1 MSSQSSRAMFAALM
15 MILASLAGCIGTDDL
30 EVDDTPTESL
40 GTVIASTY
48 HVEQLASA
56 VGGDLVTVEMMST
69 MNVPVHDYEPSA
81 SDLIRLSQADVFFY
95 HGLGL
100 EPWVDGA
107 LANMDGDG
115 PVAVETHTK
124 PTGES
129 TLDFES
135 MLIDNLCSSLT
146 DPATTDVHSLAE
158 HAEDAEEL
166 HSDDAGYNMAFP
178 EDDHD
183 EDGHDEDGHDED
195 GHDEDGH
202 DEDHHDE
209 DGHDEHDHGDEGQ
222 VMAEETIENPA
233 GCPSDTV
240 ISVYHLE
247 AGEYMLEFEAEDMET
262 FRMAIAAM
270 GGAHDHGHDHGGHD
284 DHDED
289 GHDDHGEEHHVCHDM
304 TTHENHDEY
313 TTEEECEAA
322 GHSWMEDAHADEDG
336 PVCHDEDTH
345 ENHDEY
351 ETEEAC
357 EAAGYHWMEDDH
369 DDHGDDMTPEEAM
382 SAFDTN
388 NDSNLS
394 WDEFW
399 VAWNT
404 DDDDDHDD
412 HDHGDEHHD
421 ENETDDDHDDHG
433 HDEEHTPL
441 EEAMED
447 YMMETLMTMFNE
459 SDADSSGGLSLEE
472 LEHFIEDIDAM
483 EGDDMGMPTGEFIV
497 GAFDEDG
504 DGARSFEE
512 FSEMMGM
519 EHDHDHDDNE
529 TDDDSST
536 QDDNETSEDE
546 FMEAMMQ
553 MMFDMY
559 DMNSDGSL
567 DASEV
572 DMMFEMMMQ
581 EDDHHEEGVAFIGLH
596 VEEEGDYGIALP
608 AGVSLH
614 VLMEGGHDGHDHG
627 GHDDHSDHG
636 DEHGDGFEW
645 AGVFEMNDST
655 HTWSMQKVD
664 GDYADPT
671 MWLVL
676 IPTDTPTE
684 STKHELESGVDAL
697 VDAGW
702 TVGEDGESMSSIAAE
717 GTCFEL
723 RVGTGDDST
732 FTIDTAGITGMA
744 MYAQHVP
751 TEFERD
757 QHYLK
762 DSAGTDIEPVA
773 QEGAGAHDHGHAN
786 EEIAFAPHSW
796 LDPVAFA
803 AQVEVVY
810 VTLSTVFPD
819 GADTFRANAAAYKAQ
834 LMALDEGFS
843 SALGDDGTCTTDSV
857 AANHNAYAYIS
868 QRYGVEFVT
877 LHGLDPEG
885 EPSPETVAE
894 VLERV
899 EEDGITAIYVE
910 EYTANGALD
919 SLIQQTVSD
928 DLPNG
933 LAILTLYTM
942 EMAPSDASGE
952 DYISLMGKNLEN
964 LKTGLGC

>member
-1 MSSQSSRAMFAALM
+1 M

-81 SDLIRLSQADVFFY
+81 SDLVRLSQADVFFY

-100 EPWVDGA
+100 EPWVEGA

-115 PVAVETHTK
+115 PVAVETHSM
-124 PTGES
+124 PTGET
-129 TLDFES
+129 TLDYES
-135 MLIDNLCSSLT
+135 MLIENLCASLT
-146 DPATTDVHSLAE
+146 DPATTDVHILAE

-166 HSDDAGYNMAFP
+166 HSDDAGHNMAFP

-183 EDGHDEDGHDED
+183 EDHHDEDGHDEDDHDEDGHDEDDEDGHDED

-233 GCPSDTV
+233 GCPSGTV

-270 GGAHDHGHDHGGHD
+270 GGAHDHGHDHGGHG
-284 DHDED
+284 DHDD
-289 GHDDHGEEHHVCHDM
+289 HDDHGEEHHVCHDM

-322 GHSWMEDAHADEDG
+322 GHSWMEDAHADEEG

-369 DDHGDDMTPEEAM
+369 DGHDGHDDHDDHDDEMTPEEAL
-382 SAFDTN
+382 SQFDT
-388 NDSNLS
+388 DGDGNLS

-404 DDDDDHDD
+404 DEDDDHDD
-412 HDHGDEHHD
+412 HDHEDEHHD
-421 ENETDDDHDDHG
+421 ENETDGDHHDENETDGDHDDHD
-433 HDEEHTPL
+433 HEDEHTPL

-504 DGARSFEE
+504 DGALSFEE

-529 TDDDSST
+529 THDGNET
-536 QDDNETSEDE
+536 HDDNETSEDE

-608 AGVSLH
+608 EGVSLH
-614 VLMEGGHDGHDHG
+614 VLMDGDHEGHDHG
-627 GHDDHSDHG
+627 DHDDHDDHGDHSDDEDGHDDHDDDEGDHDEDDHSDH
-636 DEHGDGFEW
+636 
-645 AGVFEMNDST
+645 AG
-655 HTWSMQKVD
+655 
-664 GDYADPT
+664 
-671 MWLVL
+671 
-676 IPTDTPTE
+676 
-684 STKHELESGVDAL
+684 
-697 VDAGW
+697 
-702 TVGEDGESMSSIAAE
+702 
-717 GTCFEL
+717 
-723 RVGTGDDST
+723 
-732 FTIDTAGITGMA
+732 
-744 MYAQHVP
+744 
-751 TEFERD
+751 
-757 QHYLK
+757 
-762 DSAGTDIEPVA
+762 
-773 QEGAGAHDHGHAN
+773 
-786 EEIAFAPHSW
+786 EEIAFDPHSW

-819 GADTFRANAAAYKAQ
+819 GADTFRANADAYKAQ

-843 SALGDDGTCTTDSV
+843 SALGDDGTCTTDTV

-952 DYISLMGKNLEN
+952 DYLSLMGKNLEN

>member
-1 MSSQSSRAMFAALM
+1 MSSQSRRAMFAAMM

-30 EVDDTPTESL
+30 VDDDSSTESL

-81 SDLIRLSQADVFFY
+81 SDLVRLSQADVFFY

-107 LANMDGDG
+107 LANMDGGG
-115 PVAVETHTK
+115 PVAVETHSM
-124 PTGES
+124 PTGET
-129 TLDFES
+129 TLDYES
-135 MLIDNLCSSLT
+135 MLIENLCASLT
-146 DPATTDVHSLAE
+146 DPATTDVHILAE

-166 HSDDAGYNMAFP
+166 HSDDAGHNMAFP
-178 EDDHD
+178 EDDHDEDHHDEDGHDEDDHDEDGHDEDGHDEDGHD

-233 GCPSDTV
+233 GCPSGTV

-270 GGAHDHGHDHGGHD
+270 GGAHDHGHDHGGHG
-284 DHDED
+284 DHDD
-289 GHDDHGEEHHVCHDM
+289 HDDHGEEHHVCHDM

-369 DDHGDDMTPEEAM
+369 DGHDGHDGHDDHDDHNDEMTPEEAL
-382 SAFDTN
+382 SQFDT
-388 NDSNLS
+388 DGDGNLS

-404 DDDDDHDD
+404 DEDDDHDD
-412 HDHGDEHHD
+412 HDHEDEHHD
-421 ENETDDDHDDHG
+421 ENETDGDHHDENETDGDHDDHD
-433 HDEEHTPL
+433 HEDEHTPL

-447 YMMETLMTMFNE
+447 YMMETMMTMFNE

-504 DGARSFEE
+504 DGALSFEE

-529 TDDDSST
+529 THDGNET
-536 QDDNETSEDE
+536 HDDNETSEDE

-572 DMMFEMMMQ
+572 DMMFEMMME

-608 AGVSLH
+608 EGVSLH
-614 VLMEGGHDGHDHG
+614 VLMDGDHEGHDHG
-627 GHDDHSDHG
+627 DHDDHDDHGDHSDDEDGHDDHDDDEGDHDEDDHSDH
-636 DEHGDGFEW
+636 
-645 AGVFEMNDST
+645 AG
-655 HTWSMQKVD
+655 
-664 GDYADPT
+664 
-671 MWLVL
+671 
-676 IPTDTPTE
+676 
-684 STKHELESGVDAL
+684 
-697 VDAGW
+697 
-702 TVGEDGESMSSIAAE
+702 
-717 GTCFEL
+717 
-723 RVGTGDDST
+723 
-732 FTIDTAGITGMA
+732 
-744 MYAQHVP
+744 
-751 TEFERD
+751 
-757 QHYLK
+757 
-762 DSAGTDIEPVA
+762 
-773 QEGAGAHDHGHAN
+773 
-786 EEIAFAPHSW
+786 EEIAFDPHSW

-819 GADTFRANAAAYKAQ
+819 GADTFRANADAYKAQ

-843 SALGDDGTCTTDSV
+843 SALGDDGTCTTDTV

-952 DYISLMGKNLEN
+952 DYLSLMGKNLEN

>member
-1 MSSQSSRAMFAALM
+1 MSSQSRRAMFAAMM

-81 SDLIRLSQADVFFY
+81 SDLVRLSQADVFFY

-100 EPWVDGA
+100 EPWVEGA

-115 PVAVETHTK
+115 PVAVETHSM
-124 PTGES
+124 PTGET
-129 TLDFES
+129 TLDYES
-135 MLIDNLCSSLT
+135 MLIENLCASLT
-146 DPATTDVHSLAE
+146 DPATTDVHILAE

-166 HSDDAGYNMAFP
+166 HSDDAGHNMAFP

-183 EDGHDEDGHDED
+183 EDHHDEDGHDEDDHDEDGHDEDDHDEDGHDEDDEDGHDED

-233 GCPSDTV
+233 GCPSGTV

-270 GGAHDHGHDHGGHD
+270 GGAHDHGHDHGGHG
-284 DHDED
+284 DHDD
-289 GHDDHGEEHHVCHDM
+289 HDDHGEEHHVCHDM

-322 GHSWMEDAHADEDG
+322 GHSWMEDAHADEEG

-369 DDHGDDMTPEEAM
+369 DGHDGHGHDDHDDHNDEMTPEEAL
-382 SAFDTN
+382 SQFDT
-388 NDSNLS
+388 DGDGNLS

-404 DDDDDHDD
+404 DEDDDHDD
-412 HDHGDEHHD
+412 HDHEDEHHD
-421 ENETDDDHDDHG
+421 ENETDGDHHDENETDGDHDDHD
-433 HDEEHTPL
+433 HEDEHTPL

-504 DGARSFEE
+504 DGALSFEE

-529 TDDDSST
+529 THDGNET
-536 QDDNETSEDE
+536 HDDNETSEDE

-608 AGVSLH
+608 EGVSLH
-614 VLMEGGHDGHDHG
+614 VLMDGDHEGHDHG
-627 GHDDHSDHG
+627 DHDDHDDHGDHSDDEDGHDDHDDDEGDHDEDDHSDH
-636 DEHGDGFEW
+636 
-645 AGVFEMNDST
+645 AG
-655 HTWSMQKVD
+655 
-664 GDYADPT
+664 
-671 MWLVL
+671 
-676 IPTDTPTE
+676 
-684 STKHELESGVDAL
+684 
-697 VDAGW
+697 
-702 TVGEDGESMSSIAAE
+702 
-717 GTCFEL
+717 
-723 RVGTGDDST
+723 
-732 FTIDTAGITGMA
+732 
-744 MYAQHVP
+744 
-751 TEFERD
+751 
-757 QHYLK
+757 
-762 DSAGTDIEPVA
+762 
-773 QEGAGAHDHGHAN
+773 
-786 EEIAFAPHSW
+786 EEIAFDPHSW

-819 GADTFRANAAAYKAQ
+819 GADTFRANADAYKAQ

-843 SALGDDGTCTTDSV
+843 SALGDDGTCTTDTV

-952 DYISLMGKNLEN
+952 DYLSLMGKNLEN

>member
-1 MSSQSSRAMFAALM
+1 MSSQSRRAMFAAMM

-56 VGGDLVTVEMMST
+56 VGGDLVDVEMMST

-115 PVAVETHTK
+115 PVAVETHTM

-135 MLIDNLCSSLT
+135 MLIENLCSSLT
-146 DPATTDVHSLAE
+146 DPATTDVHILAE

-183 EDGHDEDGHDED
+183 EDHHDEDHHDEDGHDED

-209 DGHDEHDHGDEGQ
+209 HGHDEHDHGDEGQ

-369 DDHGDDMTPEEAM
+369 DGHDGHDGHDDHDDHNDEMTPEEAM

-404 DDDDDHDD
+404 DEDDDHDD
-412 HDHGDEHHD
+412 HDHEDEHHD

-483 EGDDMGMPTGEFIV
+483 EDDDMGMPTGEFIV

-504 DGARSFEE
+504 DGALSFEE

-529 TDDDSST
+529 THDGNET
-536 QDDNETSEDE
+536 HDDNETSEDE
-546 FMEAMMQ
+546 IMEAMMQ

-627 GHDDHSDHG
+627 DHDDHDDHGDHSNDEGGHDDHDDDEGDHDEDDHSDHG
-636 DEHGDGFEW
+636 G
-645 AGVFEMNDST
+645 
-655 HTWSMQKVD
+655 
-664 GDYADPT
+664 
-671 MWLVL
+671 
-676 IPTDTPTE
+676 
-684 STKHELESGVDAL
+684 
-697 VDAGW
+697 
-702 TVGEDGESMSSIAAE
+702 
-717 GTCFEL
+717 
-723 RVGTGDDST
+723 
-732 FTIDTAGITGMA
+732 
-744 MYAQHVP
+744 
-751 TEFERD
+751 
-757 QHYLK
+757 
-762 DSAGTDIEPVA
+762 
-773 QEGAGAHDHGHAN
+773 
-786 EEIAFAPHSW
+786 EEIAFDPHSW

-819 GADTFRANAAAYKAQ
+819 GADTFRANADAYKAQ

-843 SALGDDGTCTTDSV
+843 SALGDDGTCTTDTV

-952 DYISLMGKNLEN
+952 DYLSLMGKNLEN
-964 LKTGLGC
+964 LQTGLGC

>member
-1 MSSQSSRAMFAALM
+1 MSSQSRRAMFAAMM

-30 EVDDTPTESL
+30 VDDDSSTESL

-81 SDLIRLSQADVFFY
+81 SDLVRLSQADVFFY

-107 LANMDGDG
+107 LANMDGGG
-115 PVAVETHTK
+115 PVAVETHSM
-124 PTGES
+124 PTGET
-129 TLDFES
+129 TLDYES
-135 MLIDNLCSSLT
+135 MLIENLCASLT
-146 DPATTDVHSLAE
+146 DPATTDVHILAE

-166 HSDDAGYNMAFP
+166 HSDDAGHNMAFP
-178 EDDHD
+178 EDDHDEDHHDEDGHDEDDHD

-233 GCPSDTV
+233 GCPSGTV

-270 GGAHDHGHDHGGHD
+270 GGAHDHGHDHGGHG
-284 DHDED
+284 DHDD
-289 GHDDHGEEHHVCHDM
+289 HDDHGEEHHVCHDM

-369 DDHGDDMTPEEAM
+369 DGHDGHDGHDDHDDHNDEMTPEEAL
-382 SAFDTN
+382 SQFDT
-388 NDSNLS
+388 DGDGNLS

-404 DDDDDHDD
+404 DEDDDHDD
-412 HDHGDEHHD
+412 HDHEDEHHD
-421 ENETDDDHDDHG
+421 ENETDGDHHDENETDGDHDDHD
-433 HDEEHTPL
+433 HEDEHTPL

-447 YMMETLMTMFNE
+447 YMMETMMTMFNE

-504 DGARSFEE
+504 DGALSFEE

-529 TDDDSST
+529 THDGNET
-536 QDDNETSEDE
+536 HDDNETSEDE

-572 DMMFEMMMQ
+572 DMMFEMMME

-608 AGVSLH
+608 EGVSLH
-614 VLMEGGHDGHDHG
+614 VLMDGDHEGHDHG
-627 GHDDHSDHG
+627 DHDDHDDHGDHSDDEDGHDDHDDDEGDHDEDDHSDH
-636 DEHGDGFEW
+636 
-645 AGVFEMNDST
+645 AG
-655 HTWSMQKVD
+655 
-664 GDYADPT
+664 
-671 MWLVL
+671 
-676 IPTDTPTE
+676 
-684 STKHELESGVDAL
+684 
-697 VDAGW
+697 
-702 TVGEDGESMSSIAAE
+702 
-717 GTCFEL
+717 
-723 RVGTGDDST
+723 
-732 FTIDTAGITGMA
+732 
-744 MYAQHVP
+744 
-751 TEFERD
+751 
-757 QHYLK
+757 
-762 DSAGTDIEPVA
+762 
-773 QEGAGAHDHGHAN
+773 
-786 EEIAFAPHSW
+786 EEIAFDPHSW

-819 GADTFRANAAAYKAQ
+819 GADTFRANADAYKAQ

-843 SALGDDGTCTTDSV
+843 SALGDDGTCTTDTV

-952 DYISLMGKNLEN
+952 DYLSLMGKNLEN

>member
-1 MSSQSSRAMFAALM
+1 MSSQSRRAMFAAMM

-56 VGGDLVTVEMMST
+56 VGGDLVDVEMMST

-115 PVAVETHTK
+115 PVAVETHTM

-135 MLIDNLCSSLT
+135 MLIENLCSSLT
-146 DPATTDVHSLAE
+146 DPATTDVHILAE

-183 EDGHDEDGHDED
+183 EDHHDEDGHDED

-209 DGHDEHDHGDEGQ
+209 HGHDEHDHGDEGQ

-369 DDHGDDMTPEEAM
+369 DGHDGHDDHDDHNDEMTPEEAM

-404 DDDDDHDD
+404 DEDDDHDD
-412 HDHGDEHHD
+412 HDHEDEHHD

-483 EGDDMGMPTGEFIV
+483 EDDDMGMPTGEFIV

-504 DGARSFEE
+504 DGALSFEE

-529 TDDDSST
+529 THDGNET
-536 QDDNETSEDE
+536 HDDNETSEDE
-546 FMEAMMQ
+546 IMEAMMQ

-627 GHDDHSDHG
+627 DHDDHGDHSDDEGGHDDHDDDEGDHDEDDHSDHG
-636 DEHGDGFEW
+636 G
-645 AGVFEMNDST
+645 
-655 HTWSMQKVD
+655 
-664 GDYADPT
+664 
-671 MWLVL
+671 
-676 IPTDTPTE
+676 
-684 STKHELESGVDAL
+684 
-697 VDAGW
+697 
-702 TVGEDGESMSSIAAE
+702 
-717 GTCFEL
+717 
-723 RVGTGDDST
+723 
-732 FTIDTAGITGMA
+732 
-744 MYAQHVP
+744 
-751 TEFERD
+751 
-757 QHYLK
+757 
-762 DSAGTDIEPVA
+762 
-773 QEGAGAHDHGHAN
+773 
-786 EEIAFAPHSW
+786 EEIAFDPHSW

-819 GADTFRANAAAYKAQ
+819 GADTFRANADAYKAQ

-843 SALGDDGTCTTDSV
+843 SALGDDGTCTTDTV

-952 DYISLMGKNLEN
+952 DYLSLMGKNLEN
-964 LKTGLGC
+964 LQTGLGC

>member
-1 MSSQSSRAMFAALM
+1 MNAQYKRALIASLM
-15 MILASLAGCIGTDDL
+15 MILGSLAGCIGADDIAD
-30 EVDDTPTESL
+30 EDTSSL

-56 VGGDLVTVEMMST
+56 VGGDLVNVEMMST

-81 SDLIRLSQADVFFY
+81 SDLIRLNQADVFFY

-100 EPWVDGA
+100 EPWVEGA
-107 LANMDGDG
+107 LANMDSDG
-115 PVAVETHTK
+115 PVAVETHTM
-124 PTGES
+124 PSGE
-129 TLDFES
+129 TALDFES
-135 MLIDNLCSSLT
+135 LLIDKLCSSMT
-146 DPATTDVHSLAE
+146 EPATADVHVLAE

-166 HSDDAGYNMAFP
+166 HSDDGGHNLAFP

-183 EDGHDEDGHDED
+183 EDH
-195 GHDEDGH
+195 HDEDGH

-209 DGHDEHDHGDEGQ
+209 DGHDGHDHGDEEQ
-222 VMAEETIENPA
+222 VMAEETIDNPA
-233 GCPSDTV
+233 GCPSGTV

-247 AGEYMLEFEAEDMET
+247 AGEYMLEFEAEDMEA

-270 GGAHDHGHDHGGHD
+270 GGAHHHHHGDEHG
-284 DHDED
+284 
-289 GHDDHGEEHHVCHDM
+289 VCHDM
-304 TTHENHDEY
+304 NTHENHEEY
-313 TTEEECEAA
+313 TSEDDCEAA
-322 GHSWMEDAHADEDG
+322 GYMWMEDNHEGHGDHDG
-336 PVCHDEDTH
+336 VCHDEDTH
-345 ENHDEY
+345 ENHEEY
-351 ETEEAC
+351 TSEEDC
-357 EAAGYHWMEDDH
+357 EAAGHHWMEGDHGDH
-369 DDHGDDMTPEEAM
+369 DDDMTPEEAM
-382 SAFDTN
+382 SGFDTN

-404 DDDDDHDD
+404 EDDDDHG
-412 HDHGDEHHD
+412 DHGDEHHD
-421 ENETDDDHDDHG
+421 ENETDGDHDHE
-433 HDEEHTPL
+433 EEHSPL

-447 YMMETLMTMFNE
+447 YMSEMLMTMFNE
-459 SDADSSGGLSLEE
+459 SDTDNSGGLSLEE
-472 LEHFIEDIDAM
+472 LEHFIEDIEAM
-483 EGDDMGMPTGEFIV
+483 EDEDIGMPSGEFIV

-504 DGARSFEE
+504 DSALSFEE

-519 EHDHDHDDNE
+519 EHDDHDHNE
-529 TDDDSST
+529 THDE
-536 QDDNETSEDE
+536 NESDEEE

-553 MMFDMY
+553 MMFNMSDS
-559 DMNSDGSL
+559 NSDGSL
-567 DASEV
+567 NASEV
-572 DMMFEMMMQ
+572 EMMFEMMGE

-614 VLMEGGHDGHDHG
+614 VLMGDHDDHDHG
-627 GHDDHSDHG
+627 DHDDHGDHSDHG

-645 AGVFEMNDST
+645 AGVFEMDDST

-684 STKHELESGVDAL
+684 STMHDLESGVDAL
-697 VDAGW
+697 VDAGC
-702 TVGEDGESMSSIAAE
+702 TVVEDGESMASIAAE
-717 GTCFEL
+717 GSCFEL
-723 RVGTGDDST
+723 HVGTGDDST
-732 FTIDTAGITGMA
+732 YTIDTAGITGMA

-762 DSAGTDIEPVA
+762 DSTGADIEPVA
-773 QEGAGAHDHGHAN
+773 QEGAGAHDHGHGD
-786 EEIAFAPHSW
+786 EEIAFDPHSW

-810 VTLSTVFPD
+810 TTLSTAFPE
-819 GADTFRANAAAYKAQ
+819 GADTFRENADEYKAQ
-834 LMALDEGFS
+834 LMALDETFS
-843 SALGDDGTCTTDSV
+843 SALGDTGTCTTDTV

-885 EPSPETVAE
+885 EPSPDTVAE
-894 VLERV
+894 VLEGV

-910 EYTANGALD
+910 EYSPNGALD

-933 LAILTLYTM
+933 IAVLTLYTM
-942 EMAPSDASGE
+942 EMGPSDASE
-952 DYISLMGKNLEN
+952 DYISLMTKNLDN
-964 LKTGLGC
+964 LQIGLGC

>member
-1 MSSQSSRAMFAALM
+1 M

-81 SDLIRLSQADVFFY
+81 SDLVRLSQADVFFY

-100 EPWVDGA
+100 EPWVEGA

-115 PVAVETHTK
+115 PVAVETHSM
-124 PTGES
+124 PTGET
-129 TLDFES
+129 TLDYES
-135 MLIDNLCSSLT
+135 MLIENLCASLT
-146 DPATTDVHSLAE
+146 DPATTDVHILAE

-166 HSDDAGYNMAFP
+166 HSDDAGHNMAFP

-183 EDGHDEDGHDED
+183 EDHHDEDGHDEDDHDEDGHDEDDEDGHDED

-233 GCPSDTV
+233 GCPSGTV

-270 GGAHDHGHDHGGHD
+270 GGAHDHGHDHGGHG
-284 DHDED
+284 DHDD
-289 GHDDHGEEHHVCHDM
+289 HDDHGEEHHVCHDM

-322 GHSWMEDAHADEDG
+322 GHSWMEDAHADEEG

-369 DDHGDDMTPEEAM
+369 DGHDGHDGHDDHDDHNDEMTPEEAL
-382 SAFDTN
+382 SQFDT
-388 NDSNLS
+388 DGDGNLS

-404 DDDDDHDD
+404 DEDDDHDD
-412 HDHGDEHHD
+412 HDHEDEHHD
-421 ENETDDDHDDHG
+421 ENETDGDHHDENETDGDHDDHD
-433 HDEEHTPL
+433 HEDEHTPL

-504 DGARSFEE
+504 DGALSFEE

-529 TDDDSST
+529 THDGNET
-536 QDDNETSEDE
+536 HDDNETSEDE

-608 AGVSLH
+608 EGVSLH
-614 VLMEGGHDGHDHG
+614 VLMDGDHEGHDHG
-627 GHDDHSDHG
+627 DHDDHDDHGDHSDDEDGHDDHDDDEGDHDEDDHSDH
-636 DEHGDGFEW
+636 
-645 AGVFEMNDST
+645 AG
-655 HTWSMQKVD
+655 
-664 GDYADPT
+664 
-671 MWLVL
+671 
-676 IPTDTPTE
+676 
-684 STKHELESGVDAL
+684 
-697 VDAGW
+697 
-702 TVGEDGESMSSIAAE
+702 
-717 GTCFEL
+717 
-723 RVGTGDDST
+723 
-732 FTIDTAGITGMA
+732 
-744 MYAQHVP
+744 
-751 TEFERD
+751 
-757 QHYLK
+757 
-762 DSAGTDIEPVA
+762 
-773 QEGAGAHDHGHAN
+773 
-786 EEIAFAPHSW
+786 EEIAFDPHSW

-819 GADTFRANAAAYKAQ
+819 GADTFRANADAYKAQ

-843 SALGDDGTCTTDSV
+843 SALGDDGTCTTDTV

-928 DLPNG
+928 DLPDG

-952 DYISLMGKNLEN
+952 DYLSLMGKNLEN

>member
-1 MSSQSSRAMFAALM
+1 MSSQSRRAMFAAMM

-81 SDLIRLSQADVFFY
+81 SDLVRLSQADVFFY

-100 EPWVDGA
+100 EPWVEGA

-115 PVAVETHTK
+115 PVAVETHSM
-124 PTGES
+124 PTGET
-129 TLDFES
+129 TLDYES
-135 MLIDNLCSSLT
+135 MLIENLCASLT
-146 DPATTDVHSLAE
+146 DPATTDVHILAE

-166 HSDDAGYNMAFP
+166 HSDDAGHNMAFP
-178 EDDHD
+178 EDDHDEDHHDEDGHDEDDHDEDDHDEDGHDEDD

-233 GCPSDTV
+233 GCPSGTV

-270 GGAHDHGHDHGGHD
+270 GGAHDHGHDHGGHG
-284 DHDED
+284 DHDD
-289 GHDDHGEEHHVCHDM
+289 HDDHGEEHHVCHDM

-322 GHSWMEDAHADEDG
+322 GHSWMEDAHADEEG

-369 DDHGDDMTPEEAM
+369 DGHDGHDDHDDHNDEMTPEEAL
-382 SAFDTN
+382 SQFDT
-388 NDSNLS
+388 DGDGNLS

-404 DDDDDHDD
+404 DEDDDHDD
-412 HDHGDEHHD
+412 HDHEDEHHD
-421 ENETDDDHDDHG
+421 ENETDGDHHDENETDGDHDDHD
-433 HDEEHTPL
+433 HEDEHTPL

-504 DGARSFEE
+504 DGALSFEE

-529 TDDDSST
+529 THDGNET
-536 QDDNETSEDE
+536 HDDNETSEDE

-608 AGVSLH
+608 EGVSLH
-614 VLMEGGHDGHDHG
+614 VLMDGDHEGHDHG
-627 GHDDHSDHG
+627 DHDDHDDHGDHSDDEDGHDDHDDDEGDHDEDDHSDH
-636 DEHGDGFEW
+636 
-645 AGVFEMNDST
+645 AG
-655 HTWSMQKVD
+655 
-664 GDYADPT
+664 
-671 MWLVL
+671 
-676 IPTDTPTE
+676 
-684 STKHELESGVDAL
+684 
-697 VDAGW
+697 
-702 TVGEDGESMSSIAAE
+702 
-717 GTCFEL
+717 
-723 RVGTGDDST
+723 
-732 FTIDTAGITGMA
+732 
-744 MYAQHVP
+744 
-751 TEFERD
+751 
-757 QHYLK
+757 
-762 DSAGTDIEPVA
+762 
-773 QEGAGAHDHGHAN
+773 
-786 EEIAFAPHSW
+786 EEIAFDPHSW

-819 GADTFRANAAAYKAQ
+819 GADTFRANADAYKAQ

-843 SALGDDGTCTTDSV
+843 SALGDDGTCTTDTV

-952 DYISLMGKNLEN
+952 DYLSLMGKNLEN

>member
-1 MSSQSSRAMFAALM
+1 MSSQPRRAIFAAM
-15 MILASLAGCIGTDDL
+15 IMILASLAGCIGSDDL
-30 EVDDTPTESL
+30 APGEDTESL

-81 SDLIRLSQADVFFY
+81 QDIIRLNQADVFFY

-100 EPWVDGA
+100 EPWVEGA
-107 LANMDGDG
+107 LANLESDG
-115 PVAVETHTK
+115 PVAVGTHAMPSGETA
-124 PTGES
+124 
-129 TLDFES
+129 LDFES
-135 MLIDNLCSSLT
+135 LLIDNLCTSMT
-146 DPATTDVHSLAE
+146 EPATTDVHLLAE
-158 HAEDAEEL
+158 HAEDADEL
-166 HSDDAGYNMAFP
+166 HSDDGGHNLAFP

-183 EDGHDEDGHDED
+183 EDHHDEGGHDEDH
-195 GHDEDGH
+195 HDEDGH

-209 DGHDEHDHGDEGQ
+209 DGHDGHDHGEEGM
-222 VMAEETIENPA
+222 VTAEETIEDPA
-233 GCPSDTV
+233 GCPSGTV
-240 ISVYHLE
+240 ISVYQLE

-270 GGAHDHGHDHGGHD
+270 GGAHHHHHHGDEHG
-284 DHDED
+284 DE
-289 GHDDHGEEHHVCHDM
+289 HGEEHHVCHDM

-322 GHSWMEDAHADEDG
+322 GHSWMEDAHAGEEG

-345 ENHDEY
+345 ENHNEY

-369 DDHGDDMTPEEAM
+369 DDHDGHGDHDGHDDEMTPEEAM
-382 SAFDTN
+382 SSFDTN

-399 VAWNT
+399 VAWNM
-404 DDDDDHDD
+404 DDDDDHDE
-412 HDHGDEHHD
+412 HDHEDEHHD
-421 ENETDDDHDDHG
+421 ENESSDDDHDEHG
-433 HDEEHTPL
+433 HEDEHSPL
-441 EEAMED
+441 EEALEG
-447 YMMETLMTMFNE
+447 YMMEMLMTMFNE
-459 SDADSSGGLSLEE
+459 SDADNSGGLSLEE
-472 LEHFIEDIDAM
+472 LEHFIEDIDDM
-483 EGDDMGMPTGEFIV
+483 EDDDLGMPGGDFIV
-497 GAFDEDG
+497 DAFDEDG
-504 DGARSFEE
+504 DSALSFEE

-519 EHDHDHDDNE
+519 EHDDHDHDDNGTHDE
-529 TDDDSST
+529 
-536 QDDNETSEDE
+536 NESAEE
-546 FMEAMMQ
+546 ELMEAMME
-553 MMFDMY
+553 MMFNMT
-559 DMNSDGSL
+559 DMNGDGFL
-567 DASEV
+567 NASEV
-572 DMMFEMMMQ
+572 EMMFEMMDD

-614 VLMEGGHDGHDHG
+614 VLMEESHDGHDHG
-627 GHDDHSDHG
+627 DHNDHNDHG

-645 AGVFEMNDST
+645 AGVFEMDDST

-684 STKHELESGVDAL
+684 STMHALESDVDAL
-697 VDAGW
+697 VDAGC
-702 TVGEDGESMSSIAAE
+702 TVVEDGESMSSIASE
-717 GTCFEL
+717 GSCFEL
-723 RVGTGDDST
+723 HVGTGDDST
-732 FTIDTAGITGMA
+732 YTIDTAGITGMA

-773 QEGAGAHDHGHAN
+773 QEGAGAHDHGHGN
-786 EEIAFAPHSW
+786 EEIAFDPHSW

-810 VTLSTVFPD
+810 VTLSTTFPD
-819 GADTFRANAAAYKAQ
+819 GADTFRANADAYKAQ
-834 LMALDEGFS
+834 LLALDEDFS
-843 SALGDDGTCTTDSV
+843 SALGEAGTCTTDTV

-868 QRYGVEFVT
+868 QRYGIEFVT

-899 EEDGITAIYVE
+899 EEDGITVIYVE
-910 EYTANGALD
+910 EYSPNGALD

-942 EMAPSDASGE
+942 EVGPSDASGD
-952 DYISLMGKNLEN
+952 DYLSLMGKNLEN